1 MVILPR
7 PIHQRRMSNHSTV
20 LLNTGPLNIV
30 CTLVKDSNCF
40 LCDPQPQMFLMPTLV
55 TMSIAATWMYRSL
68 SDFLCSAD
76 VYVVP
81 SRLITLL
88 TSCGQYHSSVD
99 SVRPP
104 RIGPAIQNS
113 NSTLTV
119 PAPPTQVELVVQ
131 TAHEKYIPQ

>member
-1 MVILPR
+1 MFFA
-7 PIHQRRMSNHSTV
+7 
-20 LLNTGPLNIV
+20 
-30 CTLVKDSNCF
+30 TLVKDSSCF
-40 LCDPQPQMFLMPTLV
+40 LCGPQPQMFLIPSLI

-76 VYVVP
+76 VYVIP
-81 SRLITLL
+81 SRFITLL

-104 RIGPAIQNS
+104 RIGPASPNY

-119 PAPPTQVELVVQ
+119 PALPMQVEVAVP
-131 TAHEKYIPQ
+131 TAHEKYIHQ